1 MGMSNASL
9 ESANFAAMLGY
20 ATSETVSGM
29 RAEGWEIAQVRH
41 LPNEDVSVFWA
52 VDLWK
57 GDEFTSL
64 IVLDDRAMHELA
76 ITFAIRP
83 LVDAA

>member
-1 MGMSNASL
+1 MSNASL
-9 ESANFAAMLGY
+9 GSANFAAMLGY
-20 ATSETVSGM
+20 ATSENLSAL
-29 RAEGWEIAQVRH
+29 RAEGWEIAQVRQ
-41 LPNEDVSVFWA
+41 LPSEDVSVFWA

-76 ITFAIRP
+76 MTFATRP